1 MRELKGMESM
11 LSRHLL
17 IEPGGLYFTISPPT
31 CCSGECGGQSGMI
44 GAVEGPGYASWVVA
58 TLGFPIP
65 SVCGPNLVRIVSD
78 SWDFLSHLLFYETR
92 VESKLSSSGAQ

>member
-1 MRELKGMESM
+1 MS
-11 LSRHLL
+11 SRHLL

-31 CCSGECGGQSGMI
+31 CCSGGCGGQFGMI
-44 GAVEGPGYASWVVA
+44 GAAEGLGYASWVVA

-65 SVCGPNLVRIVSD
+65 SVCGPNLARIVSD

-92 VESKLSSSGAQ
+92 VESKLSSNGVQ